1 MLQIYS
7 LKLEFK
13 DTAHGYGLWL
23 KYKERFS
30 G

>member
-13 DTAHGYGLWL
+13 DTAHGYGLYL
-23 KYKERFS
+23 NFKEKFW